1 MGIAL
6 THFAGGD
13 APNTAPEEDNM
24 TRQRSDEWRKQQI
37 RAAATRCFVRR
48 GFAATR
54 LLDIAREAGLS
65 KGGVYFHYRA
75 KEALFQD
82 ILDTQVKNLDRR
94 WSFDPVT
101 DQPADRTLF
110 RLVVAHLRT
119 LEDEPDETRL
129 QHLLVGMAPQDA
141 SFREKLEE
149 SFRVMRVLYT
159 GVIARGVQSGAFR
172 DADADKAADC
182 VLAMVQGL
190 AAQSAVDP
198 EGKLPMRPEEA
209 AEIVMRMLCGADR
222 AAATAA
228 AVQADHTVAE
238 AKPSLA
244 S

>member
-1 MGIAL
+1 
-6 THFAGGD
+6 
-13 APNTAPEEDNM
+13 M

-65 KGGVYFHYRA
+65 KGGIYFHYRA
-75 KEALFQD
+75 KETLFQD
-82 ILDTQVKNLDRR
+82 ILGNQVQNLERR
-94 WSFDPVT
+94 WSFDPVAE
-101 DQPADRTLF
+101 QPADRTLY

-129 QHLLVGMAPQDA
+129 QHLLVGMAPQDS

-149 SFRVMRVLYT
+149 SFRVMRVLYMS
-159 GVIARGVQSGAFR
+159 VIERGVGSGVFR
-172 DADADKAADC
+172 DTDAEKAADC
-182 VLAMVQGL
+182 VLAVVQGL
-190 AAQSAVDP
+190 AAQSTVDP

-209 AEIVMRMLCGADR
+209 AEICMRMLCGAEHV
-222 AAATAA
+222 AATMA
-228 AVQADHTVAE
+228 AVQAEAVSSAE
-238 AKPSLA
+238 ASLA

>member
-1 MGIAL
+1 
-6 THFAGGD
+6 
-13 APNTAPEEDNM
+13 M

-48 GFAATR
+48 GFSATR

-75 KEALFQD
+75 KDALFQD
-82 ILDTQVKNLDRR
+82 ILETQVRNLERR
-94 WSFDPVT
+94 WSFDPVG

-129 QHLLVGMAPQDA
+129 GHLLLGMAPQDA
-141 SFREKLEE
+141 TFRERLDEAI
-149 SFRVMRVLYT
+149 RVMKVLYS
-159 GVIARGVQSGAFR
+159 GVIERGIQSGVFR
-172 DADADKAADC
+172 DGDPEKLAEC

-190 AAQSAVDP
+190 AAQSAVDN
-198 EGKLPMRPEEA
+198 EGKLPLRPEEA
-209 AEIVMRMLCGADR
+209 AEVVLRVVCSADH
-222 AAATAA
+222 AADTVA
-228 AVQADHTVAE
+228 AVQADTTVAAAE
-238 AKPSLA
+238 PPLA